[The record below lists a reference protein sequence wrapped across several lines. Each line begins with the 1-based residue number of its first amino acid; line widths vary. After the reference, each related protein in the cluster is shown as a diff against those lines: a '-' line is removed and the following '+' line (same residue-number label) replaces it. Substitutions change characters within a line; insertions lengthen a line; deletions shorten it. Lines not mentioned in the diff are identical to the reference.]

1 MTREMMGTRASRRRM
16 ISIAELGARVEH
28 ALLAD
33 RWRLRRAIR
42 EAERSQGAGRRCD
55 ERLKRVAEELERSIA
70 HRQSRRAGVPH
81 VRYDDRLPVA
91 ARRGEIAQAIR
102 THQVVIVCGDT
113 GSGKS
118 TQLPKI
124 CLELGRGLEGF
135 IGHTQPRRIAARSVA
150 ARIAEEL
157 GTPLGQQVGF
167 KVRFT
172 DKTDPQTY
180 IKLMTDGVLLAESH
194 HDPYLNQYDTLI
206 LDEAH
211 ERSLNIDFLLGY
223 LKRLLP
229 RRPDLKLIVTSATID
244 ARRFAEHF
252 ETVAGDVPAIMVSG
266 RTYPVEV
273 RYRPPAD
280 EKEGDDAG
288 GERALI
294 GAIDELIAA
303 GDGDI
308 LIFMP
313 TEQEIHAAAKALRGH
328 LSGKSNKPTEILPLY
343 ARLSTA
349 EQNRIFH
356 PHAGRRIVIATN
368 VAESSLTVPGI
379 AHVIDTGTARI
390 SRYAPRSK
398 IQRLP
403 IEPISRASADQR
415 KGRCGRLGPGVC
427 IRLYS
432 EDDYLHREAYTPP
445 EILRSDLAAVVLQ
458 AEALRLGEL
467 ADFPFLDPPRSEAV
481 SDAYRTLFEL
491 GAVDHERRL
500 TEVGRQLSRLPV
512 DPRIGRIIL
521 AASKENCLH
530 DVLIIAA
537 ALEVQDPRERPPEA
551 REAADDAHARTT
563 DEQSDFLS
571 YLKLWK
577 FYHELKADLSRNQL
591 AKACRAQFLSH
602 NRMRQW
608 LDVHRQLVRHCTQAG
623 FDVRPRPTDYQ
634 RIHRAL
640 LTGFLSSI
648 AVRTGP
654 YEYLVAGG
662 QKALLWPGSAA
673 YASPPK
679 WVLAG
684 EVVETSRKY
693 LRTVA
698 RINPSWIEPL
708 AAHLIEREHRDPNW
722 DPGVGAAMAVER
734 VSLFGLTIVRQRR
747 VRLASVDPAHA
758 REIFIEHGL
767 VKGGY
772 QTRAKFLSANQ
783 QLLADLERWQRK
795 VRRHGLLRGEHARY
809 AFYNRRLPDDVY
821 DGQSFE
827 RWHREAERR
836 EPGLLSMATSDLLT
850 EPEAF
855 HADARFPEALLMK
868 HLRLP
873 LDYCFEPGTEHDGI
887 TATVPKEGFH
897 EIDARRLEWLV
908 PGLLEEKVAALIKSL
923 PKTLRR
929 AFVPVPD
936 TTRRVVGEL
945 QFGEGDLLAA
955 TAHLLTRIAGEAIR
969 PDDFR
974 LSQLPDHLRMRLRVV
989 DATGRAVA
997 VGRDLAD
1004 IRRQLRADG
1013 QAATQLGEESRSEGS
1028 QKFAGSHPVPLLSA
1042 EGAEVKFCRS
1052 GLTAWEFGGLPDHI
1066 DVDCQGISLSR
1077 YPALVDRGASV
1088 SLELVESAETAA
1100 HRTRGG
1106 LRRLLALA
1114 VRDQVEP
1121 HLAWWPGWSK
1131 LLASGAPLG
1140 DAAFWNREVTDAIVD
1155 RAFLAERS
1163 APRNRQQ
1170 FEQTLS
1176 KGREQIGLAVQD
1188 ILPLVSTLLRDYR
1201 RARAALG
1208 QLTGTQIG
1216 YAVSDIERQ
1225 LGELMAPGF
1234 LCAAPQAIESYPRYF
1249 RAIERRLDGLR
1260 AGELERDRQ
1269 AFEQIDARW
1278 HAYLA
1283 LAAQHRAEE
1292 TFDPRLAEYRWLLE
1306 EFRVSLFAP
1315 EPGTPK
1321 SVSVHMLDE
1330 RWKAIEAY

>member
-1 MTREMMGTRASRRRM
+1 M

-33 RWRLRRAIR
+33 RWRLRRALR

-70 HRQSRRAGVPH
+70 YRQARRAGVPH

-102 THQVVIVCGDT
+102 SRQVVIVCGDT

-172 DKTDPQTY
+172 DATDPRTY

-194 HDPYLNQYDTLI
+194 HDPYLNHYDTLI

-252 ETVAGDVPAIMVSG
+252 EPVAGDVPVIMVSG

-273 RYRPPAD
+273 RYRPAAD
-280 EKEGDDAG
+280 DKEGDDAG
-288 GERALI
+288 GECALL
-294 GAIDELIAA
+294 GAVDELIAA
-303 GDGDI
+303 GDGDV

-349 EQNRIFH
+349 EQNRIFQ

-427 IRLYS
+427 VRLYS

-458 AEALRLGEL
+458 AEALRLGGL

-491 GAVDHERRL
+491 GAADYERRL

-521 AASKENCLH
+521 AAAKENCLH

-577 FYHELKADLSRNQL
+577 FYHELKSDLSRNQL
-591 AKACRAQFLSH
+591 AKVCRAKFLSH

-679 WVLAG
+679 WLLAS
-684 EVVETSRKY
+684 EVVETSRRY

-698 RINPSWIEPL
+698 RINPGWIEPL
-708 AAHLIEREHRDPNW
+708 AVHLIEREYRDPHW

-734 VSLFGLTIVRQRR
+734 ISLFGLTIVRQRR
-747 VRLASVDPAHA
+747 IRLASVDQAEA
-758 REIFIEHGL
+758 REVFIEHGL

-772 QTRAKFLSANQ
+772 QTRARFLSANQ

-809 AFYNRRLPDDVY
+809 AFYNRRLPAEVC

-836 EPGLLSMATSDLLT
+836 EPGLLLMSTSDLLT

-855 HADARFPEALLMK
+855 HIDAIFPEALLMK
-868 HLRLP
+868 RLRLP
-873 LDYCFEPGTEHDGI
+873 LDYCFEPGSAHDGI

-897 EIDARRLEWLV
+897 ELDARRLEWLV

-923 PKTLRR
+923 PKTMRR
-929 AFVPVPD
+929 ALVPVPD
-936 TTRRVVGEL
+936 TTKRVVGEL
-945 QFGEGDLLAA
+945 KFGEGDLLAA
-955 TAHLLTRIAGEAIR
+955 TAHLLTRFAGEAIQ

-974 LSQLPDHLRMRLRVV
+974 LSQLPDHLRLRLRVV

-1013 QAATQLGEESRSEGS
+1013 QPATPPGEETRSGRS
-1028 QKFAGSHPVPLLSA
+1028 QTVADSLNVPSLSA
-1042 EGAEVKFCRS
+1042 AGAQAKFCRS
-1052 GLTAWEFGGLPDHI
+1052 GLTTWDFDDLPEQLRI
-1066 DVDCQGISLSR
+1066 DVNGVAQTR
-1077 YPALVDRGASV
+1077 YPALADRGAGV
-1088 SLELVESAETAA
+1088 SWQLVDSAETAA
-1100 HRTRGG
+1100 HLTRGG
-1106 LRRLLALA
+1106 VRRLLTLA
-1114 VRDQVEP
+1114 VCDQVEP

-1140 DAAFWNREVTDAIVD
+1140 DAAYWNREVTDAIVD
-1155 RAFLAERS
+1155 RAFLNEGP
-1163 APRNRQQ
+1163 APRSRQQ

-1176 KGREQIGLAVQD
+1176 EGREQIGLAVQE
-1188 ILPLVSTLLRDYR
+1188 ILPLVSTLLRDYG
-1201 RARAALG
+1201 RARGALG

-1216 YAVSDIERQ
+1216 CAVSDIERQ

-1234 LCAAPQAIESYPRYF
+1234 LCAAPPQMLQSYPRYF
-1249 RAIERRLDGLR
+1249 RAIEQRLDGLR
-1260 AGELERDRQ
+1260 AGELVRDRQ

-1292 TFDPRLAEYRWLLE
+1292 TFDPRVAEYRWLLE

-1315 EPGTPK
+1315 EPGTPMP
-1321 SVSVHMLDE
+1321 VSAQRLDE
-1330 RWKAIEAY
+1330 LWAKIEAY

>member
-1 MTREMMGTRASRRRM
+1 M

-33 RWRLRRAIR
+33 RWRLRRALR
-42 EAERSQGAGRRCD
+42 EAERCASAGRRCD
-55 ERLKRVAEELERSIA
+55 DRLARVAQELEQSIA
-70 HRQSRRAGVPH
+70 HRQARRAGVPH

-91 ARRGEIAQAIR
+91 ARRGEIARAIR
-102 THQVVIVCGDT
+102 EHQVVVVCGDT

-124 CLELGRGLEGF
+124 CLELGRGLEGYL
-135 IGHTQPRRIAARSVA
+135 GHTQPRRIAARSVA

-172 DKTDPQTY
+172 DATDPRTY

-223 LKRLLP
+223 IKRLLP

-252 ETVAGDVPAIMVSG
+252 EPVAGDVPVIMVSG

-273 RYRPPAD
+273 RYRPPAAD
-280 EKEGDDAG
+280 KDDDATSD
-288 GERALI
+288 ERALLE
-294 GAIDELIAA
+294 AVDELLAA

-313 TEQEIHAAAKALRGH
+313 TEQEIHAAAKTLRGQLLH
-328 LSGKSNKPTEILPLY
+328 RPGPEVEILPLY

-349 EQNRIFH
+349 DQNRIFQ

-379 AHVIDTGTARI
+379 THVIDTGTARI

-398 IQRLP
+398 VRRLP

-415 KGRCGRLGPGVC
+415 KGRCGRLAPGVC

-432 EDDYLHREAYTPP
+432 EDDYLGREVYTPP

-458 AEALRLGEL
+458 AKALRLGEL

-491 GAVDHERRL
+491 GAIDDQRRL
-500 TEVGRQLSRLPV
+500 TDVGRQLSRLPV
-512 DPRIGRIIL
+512 NPRIGRIIV
-521 AASKENCLH
+521 AGAKENCLH

-537 ALEVQDPRERPPEA
+537 ALEVQDPRERPPET
-551 REAADDAHARTT
+551 REAADDIHARTT

-577 FYHELKADLSRNQL
+577 FFHELKAELSRSQL
-591 AKACRAQFLSH
+591 EKACRTHFLSYY
-602 NRMRQW
+602 RLRQW
-608 LDVHRQLVRHCTQAG
+608 LDVHRQLVKHCTQAG
-623 FDVRPRPTDYQ
+623 FDVRPRPSDYQ
-634 RIHRAL
+634 RIHRSL
-640 LTGFLSSI
+640 LTGYLSSI
-648 AVRTGP
+648 AVRTGQH
-654 YEYLVAGG
+654 EYLVAGG

-684 EVVETSRKY
+684 EVVETSRRY

-698 RINPSWIEPL
+698 RINPGWIEPL
-708 AAHLIEREHRDPNW
+708 AAHLVEREHREPHW
-722 DPGVGAAMAVER
+722 DPGIAAAMAVER

-758 REIFIEHGL
+758 RELFIEQGL
-767 VKGGY
+767 VRGGY
-772 QTRAKFLSANQ
+772 ETRAKFLAANRQ
-783 QLLADLERWQRK
+783 FVADLERWQRK

-809 AFYNRRLPDDVY
+809 AFYNRRLPADVC
-821 DGQSFE
+821 DGQTFE
-827 RWHREAERR
+827 RWHRDAERR
-836 EPGLLSMATSDLLT
+836 EPGLLYLSAKDLLT
-850 EPEAF
+850 DPEAYQT
-855 HADARFPEALLMK
+855 DAGFPEALLMK

-897 EIDARRLEWLV
+897 ELDGRRLEWLV

-923 PKTLRR
+923 PKTTRR
-929 AFVPVPD
+929 NFVPVPD
-936 TTRRVVGEL
+936 TARRVLSEL
-945 QFGEGDLLAA
+945 RFGEGDLLLA
-955 TAHLLTRIAGEAIR
+955 TAHLLTRMGGEPVR
-969 PDDFR
+969 PDEFR
-974 LSQLPDHLRMRLRVV
+974 LDQLPDHLRMRLRVV
-989 DATGRAVA
+989 DANGRAVA
-997 VGRDLAD
+997 IGRDLAAV
-1004 IRRQLRADG
+1004 RRQLRAN
-1013 QAATQLGEESRSEGS
+1013 S
-1028 QKFAGSHPVPLLSA
+1028 QPSSPANDDPAFHRA
-1042 EGAEVKFCRS
+1042 
-1052 GLTAWEFGGLPDHI
+1052 GLTTWDFDDLRERVLVGSNGCSFA
-1066 DVDCQGISLSR
+1066 R
-1077 YPALVDRGASV
+1077 YPALADRGASV
-1088 SLELVESAETAA
+1088 ALQLVDSAAA
-1100 HRTRGG
+1100 AAYQTRGG
-1106 LRRLLALA
+1106 VRRLLALA
-1114 VRDQVEP
+1114 VRDQIEP
-1121 HLAWWPGWSK
+1121 HLAWWPGWNK
-1131 LLASGAPLG
+1131 LLADGASLG
-1140 DAAFWNREVTDAIVD
+1140 NAEYWTNELIDAIVD
-1155 RAFLAERS
+1155 RAFLAER
-1163 APRNRQQ
+1163 PLPGNRAEFDRALQA
-1170 FEQTLS
+1170 
-1176 KGREQIGLAVQD
+1176 GREQIGLAVQD
-1188 ILPLVSTLLRDYR
+1188 LLPLAGTLLRGFSQT
-1201 RARAALG
+1201 RAAL
-1208 QLTGTQIG
+1208 TQVADPRFA
-1216 YAVSDIERQ
+1216 YAVADVRRQ

-1234 LCAAPQAIESYPRYF
+1234 LCHSSQALPSYPRYF
-1249 RAIERRLDGLR
+1249 RAIELRLERLR
-1260 AGELERDRQ
+1260 AGGLAHDRQ
-1269 AFEQIDARW
+1269 AFEQIDGRW

-1292 TFDPRLAEYRWLLE
+1292 TFDPALFEYRWLLE
-1306 EFRVSLFAP
+1306 EFRVGLFAP
-1315 EPGTPK
+1315 ALGTPAP
-1321 SVSVHMLDE
+1321 VSARQLDE
-1330 RWKAIEAY
+1330 QWKTIEAY